1 MAQTASHQTFHGWN
15 ASHHTYHSP
24 DNTIKL
30 PIIAAATHS
39 LKIPKPENQTSPLHF
54 HTHT

>member
-1 MAQTASHQTFHGWN
+1 MAGST
-15 ASHHTYHSP
+15 SHHTYHSP

-39 LKIPKPENQTSPLHF
+39 LKTPKPENQTSPLHF